1 MAFKALYG
9 AGIFR
14 ENGGE
19 CLWTS
24 VWKNLWR
31 GLWTKRL
38 TYEVVMKIEFGI
50 VELMIEE
57 YIVASFYSGVLRSN

>member
-9 AGIFR
+9 AGNFR
-14 ENGGE
+14 ESGGE

-24 VWKNLWR
+24 VWKYLWR

-38 TYEVVMKIEFGI
+38 IYVVMKIEFGI

-57 YIVASFYSGVLRSN
+57 